1 MSWYEKIERGDWS
14 NTYKFSSIVRL
25 AMDEAISPFN
35 PLDDKFLISLA
46 NNIVKTYNIVIWK
59 SDNN

>member
-35 PLDDKFLISLA
+35 PLDDKFLFSRAHNFVNYQKVEKGAI
-46 NNIVKTYNIVIWK
+46 IFC
-59 SDNN
+59 